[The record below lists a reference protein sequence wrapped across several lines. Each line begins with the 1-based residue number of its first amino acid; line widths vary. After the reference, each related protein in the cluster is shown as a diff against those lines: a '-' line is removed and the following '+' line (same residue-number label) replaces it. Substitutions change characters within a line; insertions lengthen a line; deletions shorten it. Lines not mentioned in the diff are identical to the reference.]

1 MMKQEQQN
9 SNSRDVRFAEERH
22 SEVVSYVQRHK
33 KATVHELRELFG
45 VSSATIR
52 NDLSFLE
59 KCGLLL
65 RTHGGAMIKTQTRFE
80 ENMQERLVHHQREKE
95 AIAAAAEDLVDDG
108 DTIILDTGTTVM
120 ELAKRLGAKRNITV
134 ITNDIEIARTIC
146 EYEEATLIL
155 VGGVVRKRFRCA
167 VGSLSQRLL
176 SGLLV
181 DKAFIAAN
189 NFDLAK
195 GASTPDIDQSET
207 KKAMIA
213 IASKVIL
220 LCDRSKFGTQ
230 SFAQFAAPQDFDI
243 VVCDSFES
251 KERRMLDVIGIECV
265 EALP

>member
-1 MMKQEQQN
+1 MKQDQPA
-9 SNSRDVRFAEERH
+9 STTRDVRFAEERH
-22 SEVVSYVQRHK
+22 SELVSYVQRHK

-59 KCGLLL
+59 KRGLLL

-95 AIAAAAEDLVDDG
+95 AIAAAAVALIEDG

-120 ELAKRLGAKRNITV
+120 ELARRLGEKRNITV
-134 ITNDIEIARTIC
+134 ITNDIEIARTVC
-146 EYEEATLIL
+146 EYEDATLLL

-189 NFDLAK
+189 NFDLEK

-213 IASKVIL
+213 VASKVIL

-230 SFAQFAAPQDFDI
+230 SFAQFAAPQDFDVI
-243 VVCDSFES
+243 VTDAFES
-251 KERRMLDVIGIECV
+251 KELRLLDELGVECIA
-265 EALP
+265 AL